1 MLKYPTKTY
10 AVSVNWNLKI
20 LYIVEWESTYII
32 KKIKHEN
39 CEDFSSLHHRWVVFA
54 CLSVNCLR
62 LWQHTDRH
70 EHLHQETHGQRFFFF
85 FSFPIRYR
93 FLSHL
98 IIIIQIASRLGCVR
112 FRSIEFSCFG
122 LIIKSA
128 CYYFVQRLFV
138 RVNVKWQTP
147 VEVVYCFNQPH
158 KPLDRLILPMNF
170 VWWLE

>member
-1 MLKYPTKTY
+1 MESNEKVYILRKN
-10 AVSVNWNLKI
+10 VNIRINNLRG
-20 LYIVEWESTYII
+20 SF
-32 KKIKHEN
+32 
-39 CEDFSSLHHRWVVFA
+39 FSPPSLCSA

-70 EHLHQETHGQRFFFF
+70 EHLHQETPGQMFFFF

-122 LIIKSA
+122 LTIL
-128 CYYFVQRLFV
+128 LF
-138 RVNVKWQTP
+138 RAEALRDSKRQMTNATRGS
-147 VEVVYCFNQPH
+147 VVFQS
-158 KPLDRLILPMNF
+158 IS
-170 VWWLE
+170 

>member
-1 MLKYPTKTY
+1 MRKYIYYK
-10 AVSVNWNLKI
+10 KK
-20 LYIVEWESTYII
+20 I

-39 CEDFSSLHHRWVVFA
+39 CEDLSSLHHRWVVFA

-122 LIIKSA
+122 LTIL
-128 CYYFVQRLFV
+128 LF
-138 RVNVKWQTP
+138 RAEALRDSKRQMTNATRGS
-147 VEVVYCFNQPH
+147 VVFQS
-158 KPLDRLILPMNF
+158 IS
-170 VWWLE
+170 

>member
-1 MLKYPTKTY
+1 MESNEKVYILRKN
-10 AVSVNWNLKI
+10 VNIRINNLRG
-20 LYIVEWESTYII
+20 SF
-32 KKIKHEN
+32 
-39 CEDFSSLHHRWVVFA
+39 FSPPSLCSA

>member
-1 MLKYPTKTY
+1 MRKYIYYKKNKTWKLRGFFFSPPSLGCVC
-10 AVSVNWNLKI
+10 VSLRK
-20 LYIVEWESTYII
+20 LPSTVTT
-32 KKIKHEN
+32 
-39 CEDFSSLHHRWVVFA
+39 R
-54 CLSVNCLR
+54 
-62 LWQHTDRH
+62 TDRH